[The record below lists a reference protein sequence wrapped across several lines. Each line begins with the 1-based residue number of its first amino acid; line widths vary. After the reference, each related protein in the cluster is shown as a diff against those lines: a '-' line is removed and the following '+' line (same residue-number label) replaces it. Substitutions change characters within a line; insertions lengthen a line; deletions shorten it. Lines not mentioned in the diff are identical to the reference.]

1 MYGLTRAPALDRPG
15 LTWFNVDHPLGLGT
29 LAGRI
34 IILDFWTFCCI
45 NCHHVIPTL
54 RAIEE
59 AFPDEVAV
67 IGVHSPKF
75 TAERDAGAVA
85 QAIAR
90 HDIRHP
96 VVHDPGMVLW
106 DAYCV
111 KAWPTLV
118 LLSPQGHVI
127 GQLSGEPDRERLLQ
141 GVGEMVRT
149 FRDQGDLTPA
159 PLPLKPLEAPSGR
172 LRFPGKIKA
181 LPRTFNGPWKAARWA
196 VADAGHHQVVLLT
209 DDGDEVARI
218 GTGVPGLADG
228 AAHQAAFRE
237 PQGLAATEDAIFVAD
252 TANHALRR
260 IDRNRGT
267 VTTIAGT
274 GARGLILPG
283 VRGARATALASPW
296 DIEVI
301 GTLIAFANAGTHQI
315 GAYDPDLRTVWPLAG
330 TGAEALVDG
339 PADRAALAQP
349 SGLCLDATAG
359 ALYFVDSETSA
370 VRRLTLGGRR
380 TVETLVGAGLF
391 DFGDEDGPL
400 AEARLQHPLGV
411 AFFGRGL
418 VVADSYNAMLRYIDL
433 AGGMVHTIADPMID
447 CGRPDCCRG
456 AASLAEPAGVT
467 VAGPDRLMVSDTNH
481 HRILEYRLDIGH
493 ARPWFQ

>member
-1 MYGLTRAPALDRPG
+1 MFGLTRAPALDRPG
-15 LTWFNVDHPLGLGT
+15 LTWFNVDQPLGLAA
-29 LAGRI
+29 LRGRI
-34 IILDFWTFCCI
+34 VILDFWTFCCI

-54 RAIEE
+54 RAVEE

-75 TAERDAGAVA
+75 PAERDAMAVR

-90 HDIRHP
+90 HGVRHA
-96 VVHDPGMVLW
+96 VVHDPDMTLW

-127 GQLSGEPDRERLLQ
+127 GQLSGEPNPERLLQ
-141 GVGEMVRT
+141 GIAEMVRT

-159 PLPLKPLEAPSGR
+159 PLPLAPLDTPSGR

-181 LPRTFNGPWKAARWA
+181 LPRTYGGPWKAARWA
-196 VADAGHHQVVLLT
+196 VADAGHHQVVLLS
-209 DDGDEVARI
+209 DDGDEVARV
-218 GTGVPGLADG
+218 GTGSPGLADG
-228 AAHQAAFRE
+228 PPARAAFRE
-237 PQGLAATEDAIFVAD
+237 PQGLAATAEAIYVAD

-260 IDRNRGT
+260 IDRERGT
-267 VTTIAGT
+267 VATVAGT
-274 GARGLILPG
+274 GERGLSLRG

-296 DIEVI
+296 DVEVV
-301 GTLIAFANAGTHQI
+301 GALVAFANAGTHQI
-315 GAYDPDLRTVWPLAG
+315 GAYDHDLRTVWPLAG

-339 PADRAALAQP
+339 PADRAVLAQP
-349 SGLCLDATAG
+349 SGLCLDADGG

-380 TVETLVGAGLF
+380 VVETVVGTGLF
-391 DFGDEDGPL
+391 DFGDDDGPL
-400 AEARLQHPLGV
+400 AEARLQHPLGL
-411 AFFGRGL
+411 ACFGRGL
-418 VVADSYNAMLRYIDL
+418 VVADSYNGRLRYIDL
-433 AGGMVHTIADPMID
+433 PGRMVHTIADPMIA
-447 CGRPDCCRG
+447 CGHPGCGDAFG
-456 AASLAEPAGVT
+456 TLAEPAGVT

-493 ARPWFQ
+493 ARPWYE